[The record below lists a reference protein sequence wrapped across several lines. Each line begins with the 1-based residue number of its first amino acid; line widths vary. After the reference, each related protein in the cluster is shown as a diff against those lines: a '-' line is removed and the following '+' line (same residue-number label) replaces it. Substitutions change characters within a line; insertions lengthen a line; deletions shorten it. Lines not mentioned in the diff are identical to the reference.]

1 MSDNMQTSRSP
12 IYRGTGQPPMK
23 AELEVAVLGSAR
35 LTEDDD
41 RWTQAHTLGM
51 VLAGEGFVVV
61 TGGYGGLMTAVSRGV
76 REMGGHVIG
85 LPMRHWSTIEPNR
98 WNVDLRWSTDYG
110 TRINHIL
117 HCDAVIALPGGVGTL
132 SEMAIVWAASQTEE
146 PVLPLILFGDCWSPL
161 IKSVAE
167 QLIVSDKDLKLLRF
181 AASPEEAVQAIR
193 AGLQNNKRAGSG
205 PQG

>member
-1 MSDNMQTSRSP
+1 MSDMLQSND
-12 IYRGTGQPPMK
+12 GHPPTRAK
-23 AELEVAVLGSAR
+23 LEVAVLGSAR
-35 LTEDDD
+35 LTENDD
-41 RWTQAHTLGM
+41 RWKLAHRLGM

-76 REMGGHVIG
+76 REVGGHVIG
-85 LPMRHWSTIEPNR
+85 LPMRHWEAIEPNR

-132 SEMAIVWAASQTEE
+132 SEMAIVWATSQTEE
-146 PVLPLILFGDCWSPL
+146 PALPLVLLGNCWPPL
-161 IKSVAE
+161 VKTLAE
-167 QLIVSDKDLKLLRF
+167 QLIISDVDLKLLRF
-181 AASPEEAVQAIR
+181 AANPEEAVQEIR
-193 AGLQNNKRAGSG
+193 ASLQTTKLVGPG